1 MHVPQQQQQQQQQPA
16 AAAAVPAHHR
26 IPNAVEILGP
36 YIDSPVVSQML
47 NSISHNVVVARE
59 QLLSLRAILDKV
71 PEARDD
77 MQVFTRHLQ
86 QGSQSQTQQGAS

>member
-1 MHVPQQQQQQQQQPA
+1 MHIPQQQQPTA
-16 AAAAVPAHHR
+16 PVPAHHH
-26 IPNAVEILGP
+26 IPNAGEILGP
-36 YIDSPVVSQML
+36 YIESPVVTQML
-47 NSISHNVVVARE
+47 KNISLNAIVARE

-86 QGSQSQTQQGAS
+86 QGSQGQGQQQQNAS